1 MSGVLDIEAVARPE
15 RWPALRSGPTLLAL
29 LLLALAGLAF
39 WPTYLSRL
47 GAYAAPHHLHAA
59 AATAWLLLLAV
70 QAWLAGRGGREL
82 HRLLGWS
89 SVLVAPL
96 FLLSGWWMIVALAGS
111 DSPFAREHGPRI
123 AASSLVALAWFGA
136 AWALALRN
144 RRRPALHR
152 AYLLSTLVVM
162 VPPIADRLLYF
173 HAPWPP
179 SPQGNLLL
187 SLGLCA
193 ALALLAILRDAGP
206 ATRPFRLLLGVI
218 AGQLLATMVLAAHPA
233 WRQWLAAIGDA

>member
-1 MSGVLDIEAVARPE
+1 MAAVVTRALAQGDTRP
-15 RWPALRSGPTLLAL
+15 RTWPSPTYAAL

-70 QAWLAGRGGREL
+70 QAWLAGRGGRQW

-89 SVLVAPL
+89 SLLLAPL

-179 SPQGNLLL
+179 SPQSNLLI

-193 ALALLAILRDAGP
+193 VLALLPILRDAGQ
-206 ATRPFRLLLGVI
+206 AARPFQLLLGVI
-218 AGQLLATMVLAAHPA
+218 TAQLLATTLLAAHPA
-233 WRQWLAAIGDA
+233 WRQCLALIGDA